1 MIEGVKMKC
10 FPDHEAVC
18 AVLRVSPNDE
28 AGVGQSL
35 SGPMGDFSSR
45 RPAHMVE
52 DAVRAIKCFLQ
63 MD

>member
-1 MIEGVKMKC
+1 MKC
-10 FPDHEAVC
+10 FLDHEAVC

-28 AGVGQSL
+28 AGVGQSM
-35 SGPMGDFSSR
+35 SGPMGDFTSR

>member
-10 FPDHEAVC
+10 FLDHEAVC

-28 AGVGQSL
+28 AGVGQSV

-45 RPAHMVE
+45 KPAHMVE